1 MKKIGLIELIGI
13 IIILS
18 LTISA
23 TGISKQKQMVADV
36 LIYTGPGTWDD
47 GVTAFEN
54 FLEFKNLTWYE
65 CDDTY
70 LENNNLEELYS
81 TIHFPGGSSSQY
93 NAQINENGLQHIRDF
108 VDNGGGY
115 LGICGGSSFACDRVI
130 WQEETYDYPLEL
142 FYGVGYGPI
151 EEIAPWPTYTTTPI
165 TMNTANPI
173 NQYEPIKESIMYY
186 GGDSYYPD
194 EGQEMHIIGT
204 YDLYNNDPAAINF
217 QYGQG
222 RVVLF
227 GPHPEIEE
235 DSARD
240 EVSFPDHLEDLG
252 TDWNLLWTAMDWILG
267 YEISEPPETL
277 PPETPNINGPI
288 GGRIKTNYNYTIVTS
303 DPELEEISYYIDWGD
318 GTVKEMIGPYD
329 SNEKITSSHQWLQQ
343 GNYII
348 QVKAKDCN
356 EEESNWSTLEVNM
369 PKNKPYINT
378 PLLQFLKYNSHLF
391 PLLRQLL
398 NLQ

>member
-1 MKKIGLIELIGI
+1 MKKIGLIGLIGI
-13 IIILS
+13 MILLS
-18 LTISA
+18 VTIS
-23 TGISKQKQMVADV
+23 TTVTSKQEQMVADV

-54 FLEFKNLTWYE
+54 FLEFKDLTWYE

-70 LENNNLEELYS
+70 LENNNLVGLYS
-81 TIHFPGGSSSQY
+81 IIHFPGGSSSQY
-93 NAQINENGLQHIRDF
+93 NTQINEDGLQHIRDF
-108 VDNGGGY
+108 VANGGGY

-130 WQEETYDYPLEL
+130 WQNETYDYPLKL

-151 EEIAPWPTYTTTPI
+151 QEIAPWPTYTITTI

-173 NQYEPIKESIMYY
+173 NQYEPLKESIMYY
-186 GGDSYYPD
+186 GGDSFYSD
-194 EGQEMHIIGT
+194 EGQEMHVIGT
-204 YDLYNNDPAAINF
+204 YDVYNNDPAAINF
-217 QYGQG
+217 QYDQG

-277 PPETPNINGPI
+277 PPEIPNINGPI
-288 GGRIKTNYNYTIVTS
+288 RGRTKTNYNYTIVTS
-303 DPELEEISYYIDWGD
+303 DPELEEISYIIDWGD
-318 GTVKEMIGPYD
+318 GTVEEIIGPYG
-329 SNEKITSSHQWLQQ
+329 SNEEITPSHQWLQR

-356 EEESNWSTLEVNM
+356 DEESNWGTLEVSM
-369 PKNKPYINT
+369 PKNKPYISI
-378 PLLQFLKYNSHLF
+378 PFLQLLENHPHLF

-398 NLQ
+398 GV

>member
-1 MKKIGLIELIGI
+1 MKKIWLIKLIGI
-13 IIILS
+13 MILLS
-18 LTISA
+18 VTISA

-36 LIYTGPGTWDD
+36 LIYTGPGTWSD

-54 FLEFKNLTWYE
+54 FLEFKDLTWHE

-70 LENNNLEELYS
+70 LENNNLVDLYS
-81 TIHFPGGSSSQY
+81 TIHFPGGRSSQY
-93 NAQINENGLQHIRDF
+93 NAEINEEGLQHIRDF
-108 VDNGGGY
+108 VANGGGY
-115 LGICGGSSFACDRVI
+115 LGICAGSSFACDRVI
-130 WQEETYDYPLEL
+130 WQEETYDYPLKL

-151 EEIAPWPTYTTTPI
+151 EKIVPWPTYTITSI

-173 NQYEPIKESIMYY
+173 NQYEPLKENIMYY

-194 EGQEMHIIGT
+194 EEQEMHIIGT

-277 PPETPNINGPI
+277 PPEIPNINGPI
-288 GGRIKTNYNYTIVTS
+288 MGRIKTDYNYTIVTS

-329 SNEKITSSHQWLQQ
+329 SNEEITSSHQWLQR

-356 EEESNWSTLEVNM
+356 DEESNWGTLEVSM
-369 PKNKPYINT
+369 PKNKPYNKL
-378 PLLQFLKYNSHLF
+378 PFLNFLENHPNLF
-391 PLLRQLL
+391 PILRYLM
-398 NLQ
+398 